1 MVNIQVDMDENENR
15 IVELFKIANNLLT
28 KEEAIKKII
37 QKQNIRIKE
46 G

>member
-28 KEEAIKKII
+28 KEAAIKKII
-37 QKQNIRIKE
+37 QKQNIKIS
-46 G
+46 GG